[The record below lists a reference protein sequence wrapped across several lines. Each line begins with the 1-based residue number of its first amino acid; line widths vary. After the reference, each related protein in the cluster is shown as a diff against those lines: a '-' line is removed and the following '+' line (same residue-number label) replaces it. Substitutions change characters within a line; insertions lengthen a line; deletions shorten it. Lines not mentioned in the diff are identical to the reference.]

1 MSVKFIS
8 DLHFCHNN
16 IIPYTIE
23 ATNEWRKNGYSVI
36 EPLEKISSIE
46 AYDEYIINEWNKN
59 VKDDDEIYILGDI
72 ILGNLNN
79 GIEKCLA
86 RLNGKKHLIAGNHD
100 KKIVYNP
107 QLVSRLIKVGFVDE
121 NISNYKTIIVNNTKI
136 ILCHFPIF
144 SFEQGGFGAIHL
156 FGHIHNIYNQNK

>member
-46 AYDEYIINEWNKN
+46 AYDAYIINEWNKN
-59 VKDDDEIYILGDI
+59 VKDDDEIYLHTESGGQD
-72 ILGNLNN
+72 LEDEWSEN
-79 GIEKCLA
+79 
-86 RLNGKKHLIAGNHD
+86 
-100 KKIVYNP
+100 NP
-107 QLVSRLIKVGFVDE
+107 QQVNVNDMIFYLDDE
-121 NISNYKTIIVNNTKI
+121 FDIEYALRMINDY
-136 ILCHFPIF
+136 
-144 SFEQGGFGAIHL
+144 GA
-156 FGHIHNIYNQNK
+156 